1 MADHTDHQVLRIC
14 HVAMGDL
21 WAGAEV
27 QLTAL
32 VDTLAKRPDL
42 ELSVVLFNEGRL
54 AAELRTLGVSVTV
67 FSEAKLRAL
76 TLLRELTAYCRSGR
90 FDLLH
95 THKYKDTILGTIA
108 AARCGI
114 PYVVRTVHGLTEP
127 FRGIQSFRMGLYELC
142 EDLAVRLKVDRLIAV
157 SSQIEQV
164 LSRKYDLGKVVR
176 IHNGIRIGHIP
187 RMKTP
192 QEIRQQL
199 GMESSHYLIGTVG
212 RLTAVKG
219 HEHFLAGAQRLLRHR
234 RDLRF
239 VIVGD
244 GPLLNDLKG
253 KARDLNI
260 ADHVTFLG
268 HRDDTYDLMGTMDIF
283 VLPSLH
289 EGIPMVIL
297 EAMALARPI
306 VASRVGGIPEVITD
320 FVHGLLIPAADPEE
334 LAEGCRKFL
343 DDRCLAERCGKA
355 GQLRVQ
361 EEFSAESMAAKVAAL
376 YFELVEGVC
385 MSGRATVGRQG

>member
-1 MADHTDHQVLRIC
+1 MAGDPDHRTLRVC

-32 VDTLAKRPDL
+32 VDALVKRPGL
-42 ELSVVLFNEGRL
+42 ELSIVLLNEGRL
-54 AAELRTLGVSVTV
+54 ASELRRLGVPVTV
-67 FSEAKLRAL
+67 FPETKQNGL
-76 TLLRELTAYCRSGR
+76 TLVRELTVYCRAR
-90 FDLLH
+90 KFDLLH

-114 PYVVRTVHGLTEP
+114 PSVVRTVHGLSEP
-127 FRGIQSFRMGLYELC
+127 FRGIRSFRMGLYELC
-142 EDLAVRLKVDRLIAV
+142 DDVAIRKKVDRLIAV

-164 LSRKYDLGKVVR
+164 LSHRYGAKKVVQ
-176 IHNGIRIGHIP
+176 IHNGIRISQTQRI
-187 RMKTP
+187 RVP
-192 QEIRQQL
+192 QETRQQL
-199 GMESSHYLIGTVG
+199 GIDPSHHIIGTVG

-219 HEHFLAGAQRLLRHR
+219 HEHFLAGAQRLLQHR

-244 GPLLNDLKG
+244 GPLLNHLKEKATDLG
-253 KARDLNI
+253 I
-260 ADHVTFLG
+260 AGHVTFLG
-268 HRDDTYDLMGTMDIF
+268 HRDDTYDLIGAMDVF

-320 FVHGLLIPAADPEE
+320 FVHGLLIPAADPRD
-334 LAEGCRKFL
+334 LAAGCGKFL
-343 DDRCLAERCGKA
+343 DDRNLAERCGLA
-355 GQLRVQ
+355 GRRRVEQ
-361 EEFSAESMAAKVAAL
+361 NFSAEAMGAKVAAL
-376 YFELVEGVC
+376 YRELVL
-385 MSGRATVGRQG
+385 R